1 MLQRQADSR
10 QIPKVKTYTASKKYN
25 DLLYGVLQE
34 MSEYS
39 DEEGMKIRYVMEK
52 DISYSELGVR
62 LGLTRQTVSTKFKNL
77 ISLGLIVKDEERK
90 RYILKRLNQA
100 DGSLIPFKTLKV
112 LNNTLSHN
120 SISTFVYLLNRF
132 IAAGETPYVV
142 TLKQV
147 KEFIGIAASTSSN
160 DDIVTDIFQVL
171 KLVGLIDYNKTY
183 NEEFKSYFTI
193 KAVRNMIKEC

>member
-34 MSEYS
+34 MSELA
-39 DEEGMKIRYVMEK
+39 DECGIKVRYVMEK
-52 DISYSELGVR
+52 DISYSQLGVR

-77 ISLGLIVKDEERK
+77 ISLGLIVEDIERK
-90 RYILKRLNQA
+90 RYILKELDQTS
-100 DGSLIPFKTLKV
+100 GSLIPFKTLKV

-120 SISTFVYLLNRF
+120 AISTYVYLLNRF
-132 IAAGETPYVV
+132 IAAGEIPYVV

-160 DDIVTDIFQVL
+160 DEIVTDIFQVL
-171 KLVGLIDYNKTY
+171 KLIGLIDYGKVFD
-183 NEEFKSYFTI
+183 EECKSYFTI
-193 KAVRNMIKEC
+193 NSVRNMIKEC

>member
-34 MSEYS
+34 MSQVT
-39 DEEGMKIRYVMEK
+39 EEGGVKIRYIVEK
-52 DISYSELGVR
+52 DVSYSQLGIR

-77 ISLGLIVKDEERK
+77 ISLGLIVEDSERK
-90 RYILKRLNQA
+90 RFILKQLDQT
-100 DGSLIPFKTLKV
+100 DGSLIPFKTLKI

-120 SISTFVYLLNRF
+120 AISTFVYLLNRF
-132 IAAGETPYVV
+132 IAAGEIPYVV

-171 KLVGLIDYNKTY
+171 KLIGLIDYGKVY
-183 NEEFKSYFTI
+183 DDDYKSYFTV
-193 KAVRNMIKEC
+193 KSVRNVIKEC

>member
-34 MSEYS
+34 MSELA
-39 DEEGMKIRYVMEK
+39 DECGVKVRYVMEK
-52 DISYSELGVR
+52 DISYSQLGTR

-77 ISLGLIVKDEERK
+77 ISLGLIVEDTERK
-90 RYILKRLNQA
+90 RYILKELDQTT
-100 DGSLIPFKTLKV
+100 GSLIPFKTLKI

-120 SISTFVYLLNRF
+120 AISTYVYLLNRF
-132 IAAGETPYVV
+132 ISAGETPYVV

-160 DDIVTDIFQVL
+160 DEIVTDIFQVL
-171 KLVGLIDYNKTY
+171 KLIGLIDYGKVFD
-183 NEEFKSYFTI
+183 EEYKSYFTV
-193 KAVRNMIKEC
+193 KMVRNMIKEC

>member
-34 MSEYS
+34 MSELA
-39 DEEGMKIRYVMEK
+39 DECGVKVRYVMEK
-52 DISYSELGVR
+52 DISYSQLGTR

-77 ISLGLIVKDEERK
+77 ISLGLIVEDTERK
-90 RYILKRLNQA
+90 RYVLKQLDQTS
-100 DGSLIPFKTLKV
+100 GSLIPFKTLKV

-120 SISTFVYLLNRF
+120 AISTYVYLLNRF

-160 DDIVTDIFQVL
+160 DEIVTDIFQVL
-171 KLVGLIDYNKTY
+171 KLIGLIDYGKIFD
-183 NEEFKSYFTI
+183 EEYKSYFTV
-193 KAVRNMIKEC
+193 KTVRNMIKEC

>member
-10 QIPKVKTYTASKKYN
+10 QIPKVKAYTASKKYN

-34 MSEYS
+34 MSQVT
-39 DEEGMKIRYVMEK
+39 EEGGVKIRYIVEK
-52 DISYSELGVR
+52 DVSYSQLGVR

-77 ISLGLIVKDEERK
+77 ISLGLIVEDSERK
-90 RYILKRLNQA
+90 RFILKQLDQT
-100 DGSLIPFKTLKV
+100 DGSLIPFKTLKI

-120 SISTFVYLLNRF
+120 AISTFVYLLNRF
-132 IAAGETPYVV
+132 IAAGEIPYVV

-171 KLVGLIDYNKTY
+171 KLIGLIDYGKVY
-183 NEEFKSYFTI
+183 DDDYKSYFTV
-193 KAVRNMIKEC
+193 KSVRNVIKEC

>member
-1 MLQRQADSR
+1 MLQRQVDSR

-34 MSEYS
+34 MSELA
-39 DEEGMKIRYVMEK
+39 DECGVKVRYVMEK
-52 DISYSELGVR
+52 DISYSQLGVR

-77 ISLGLIVKDEERK
+77 ISLGLIVEDIERK
-90 RYILKRLNQA
+90 RYILKELDQTS
-100 DGSLIPFKTLKV
+100 GSLIPFKTLKV

-120 SISTFVYLLNRF
+120 AISTYVYLLNRF
-132 IAAGETPYVV
+132 IAAGEVPYVA

-160 DDIVTDIFQVL
+160 DEIVTDIFQVL
-171 KLVGLIDYNKTY
+171 KLIGLIDYGKVFD
-183 NEEFKSYFTI
+183 EECKSYFTI
-193 KAVRNMIKEC
+193 KSVRNMIKEC

>member
-34 MSEYS
+34 MSECS

-52 DISYSELGVR
+52 DISYSELGTK

-90 RYILKRLNQA
+90 RYILKRLDQA

>member
-25 DLLYGVLQE
+25 DLLYGILQE
-34 MSEYS
+34 MSELA
-39 DEEGMKIRYVMEK
+39 DEYGVKVRYVMEK
-52 DISYSELGVR
+52 DISYSQLGTR

-77 ISLGLIVKDEERK
+77 ISLGLIVEDTERK
-90 RYILKRLNQA
+90 RYILKQLDQTT
-100 DGSLIPFKTLKV
+100 GSLIPFKTLKV

-120 SISTFVYLLNRF
+120 AISTYVYLLNRF
-132 IAAGETPYVV
+132 ISAGETPYVV

-160 DDIVTDIFQVL
+160 DEIVTDIFQVL
-171 KLVGLIDYNKTY
+171 KLIGLIDYSKIFD
-183 NEEFKSYFTI
+183 EEYKSYFTV
-193 KAVRNMIKEC
+193 KMVRNMIKEC

>member
-1 MLQRQADSR
+1 MLQRQTDSR
-10 QIPKVKTYTASKKYN
+10 QIPKVKTYTANKKYN

-34 MSEYS
+34 MSGCS
-39 DEEGMKIRYVMEK
+39 DEEGLKIRYVMEK
-52 DISYSELGVR
+52 DVSYSELGIR

-90 RYILKRLNQA
+90 RYILKRLDQA
-100 DGSLIPFKTLKV
+100 DGSLIPLKTLKV

-171 KLVGLIDYNKTY
+171 KLVGLIDYSKTY
-183 NEEFKSYFTI
+183 SEDFKSYFTI
-193 KAVRNMIKEC
+193 KSVRNMIKEC

>member
-34 MSEYS
+34 MSQVT
-39 DEEGMKIRYVMEK
+39 EEGGVKIRYIVEK
-52 DISYSELGVR
+52 DVSYSQLGVR

-77 ISLGLIVKDEERK
+77 ISLGLIVEDSERK
-90 RYILKRLNQA
+90 RFILKQLDQT
-100 DGSLIPFKTLKV
+100 DGSLIPFKTLKI

-120 SISTFVYLLNRF
+120 AISTFVYLLNRF
-132 IAAGETPYVV
+132 IAAGEIPYVV

-171 KLVGLIDYNKTY
+171 KLIGLIDYGKVY
-183 NEEFKSYFTI
+183 DDDYKSYFTV
-193 KAVRNMIKEC
+193 KSVRNVIKEC